1 MEDQKALQAG
11 ALVSKLADPIGDD
24 VDNLLADSVMA
35 TGVVVRCIFFASD
48 ELLRVK
54 KLSEN
59 RFLEKWEMKK
69 KTHL

>member
-11 ALVSKLADPIGDD
+11 ALVSKLADPISYD

-48 ELLRVK
+48 ELLRVEE
-54 KLSEN
+54 LS
-59 RFLEKWEMKK
+59 
-69 KTHL
+69 